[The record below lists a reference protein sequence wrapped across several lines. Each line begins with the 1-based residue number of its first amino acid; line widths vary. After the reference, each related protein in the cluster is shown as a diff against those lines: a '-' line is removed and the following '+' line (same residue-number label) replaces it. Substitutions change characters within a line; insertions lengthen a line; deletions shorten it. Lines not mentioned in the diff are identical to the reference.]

1 MSDISDISDNMVEV
15 VLVEDNPYDL
25 ELTLHAFRESNFTN
39 KIQVL
44 RDGAEALDFIF
55 CTGAYAQR
63 KIEDHPK
70 IILLDLKLPLV
81 DGMEVLRRLKSD
93 PRTRT
98 IPVVMLTS
106 SREERDIVESYQLGV
121 NSYITKP
128 VDFEKFIEAVR
139 TLGVYWLLLNQ
150 PPTLIRAKDL

>member
-1 MSDISDISDNMVEV
+1 MSDISDNMVEV

-55 CTGAYAQR
+55 CTGAYANR

-70 IILLDLKLPLV
+70 IILLDLKL
-81 DGMEVLRRLKSD
+81 R
-93 PRTRT
+93 
-98 IPVVMLTS
+98 
-106 SREERDIVESYQLGV
+106 
-121 NSYITKP
+121 
-128 VDFEKFIEAVR
+128 
-139 TLGVYWLLLNQ
+139 W
-150 PPTLIRAKDL
+150 